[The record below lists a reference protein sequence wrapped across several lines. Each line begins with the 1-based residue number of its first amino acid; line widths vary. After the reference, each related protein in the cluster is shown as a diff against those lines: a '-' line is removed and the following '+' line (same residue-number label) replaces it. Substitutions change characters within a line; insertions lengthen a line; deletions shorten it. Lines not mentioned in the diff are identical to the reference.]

1 MARKVHGGIVGGSGL
16 GGLSATDT
24 TLTARENDN
33 IRIDPTGTGLF
44 EVDGNQIMLGTS
56 EIRFGDTDSS
66 NYVAFKAAG
75 TVGSNV
81 TWTLP
86 SADAT
91 TANQSLVSNGSGTLS
106 FVTTGAQITDDTT
119 DSSPEYLIF
128 GTATSGTLLN
138 VSTSSTKLTYTPS
151 TGEINCDAILVDGTA
166 RYLITENTYTASH
179 SLVLGDRNKVVN
191 MNNSSSANVTVEPDI
206 TTNFPVGSVVYI
218 NRTGTGTVTLTAGAG
233 VTLTRTGG
241 FGANEEIYIRKR
253 AANSW
258 MVVDSPSNLSA
269 SGGTVAVGSGYN
281 YNTFTSGTQ
290 IFEIS

>member
-33 IRIDPTGTGLF
+33 ITIDPTGTGVF
-44 EVDGNQIMLGTS
+44 EVDGNQVMLGTS
-56 EIRFGDTDSS
+56 EIRFADTDSS

-86 SADAT
+86 TADAT

-128 GTATSGTLLN
+128 GTSTSGTLLN